1 MHEMAPKV
9 QRWCFP
15 NIDLTLAELKFRR
28 TKSNCLRHL
37 FVTRTHEGLQ
47 TQGETRFANPVWYA
61 QPPCTDYSIKPVV
74 NYQFQSPSRSTC
86 SSWGVKTTNNDKYRW
101 IGSAKRH
108 SGWPSTACP
117 NHQKSYNVDA
127 IKPRMHEPHSIS
139 PAQRMKCSVLRL
151 PRVQCSA

>member
-1 MHEMAPKV
+1 MILAMHEMAPKV
-9 QRWCFP
+9 QHWCFP

-101 IGSAKRH
+101 IGSADRH
-108 SGWPSTACP
+108 SGQAPLALTTRNRTMLMQSNLGCTNHKVSAPPS
-117 NHQKSYNVDA
+117 
-127 IKPRMHEPHSIS
+127 E
-139 PAQRMKCSVLRL
+139 
-151 PRVQCSA
+151 